1 MKPQPKI
8 KLSTL
13 HLNDGS
19 HGLPKN
25 PRFIRDARFK
35 KLCDSIRDF
44 PDAMKAR
51 GVVIDERGVIL
62 GGNMRWRACR
72 ELGMKEIP
80 AAWVHRLTGLTVE
93 QKRRFIIMDNRGFGE
108 DDMDL
113 LANEWD
119 IDELIG
125 AGFDEEELTGLIDKD
140 DDTDAEPQMDKAEEL
155 NKVWKVK
162 TGDLWQIGEH
172 RLACGDCADK
182 AVVERVMGG
191 ERATCVFADPPYGV
205 DIGAKNRMLNSFQP
219 SGRNLTD
226 IVSDGASEQ
235 DLRKTLLAAF
245 TLCRETAMADDCA
258 IFVCSPQGG
267 SLGLMMMMMMDSGLP
282 IRHVLNWVK
291 NCPTFSMGRLD
302 YEYQHEP
309 ILFTWKKTHKR
320 IKAGPFQ
327 TSVWTV
333 DKPRAS
339 PDHPTIKPVELPS
352 NAIQNHTDTG
362 DIVYDPFLGSGTTM
376 VACQNLN
383 RKCRGIEI
391 SPAYCAV
398 ILQRMTDAFPGIK
411 IEKVM

>member
-25 PRFIRDARFK
+25 PRFIRDDRFK

-51 GVVIDERGVIL
+51 GIVVDERGVIL

-80 AAWVHRLTGLTVE
+80 VAWVHRLTGLTVE

-119 IDELIG
+119 IDELID
-125 AGFDEEELTGLIDKD
+125 AGFDEEELTGLVDED
-140 DDTDAEPQMDKAEEL
+140 EDQDAEPQMDKAEEL

-162 TGDLWQIGEH
+162 VGDLWAISEH
-172 RLACGDCADK
+172 RLACGDCTDK

-191 ERATCVFADPPYGV
+191 EKGHCIFTDPPYGV
-205 DIGAKNRMLNSFQP
+205 AYDGGAKKREALENDHV
-219 SGRNLTD
+219 GTD
-226 IVSDGASEQ
+226 IYANALPLFAAAVDNEAPLYLWYADGH
-235 DLRKTLLAAF
+235 AAAAAAAAAGYQI
-245 TLCRETAMADDCA
+245 TAQIIWAKNQA
-258 IFVCSPQGG
+258 QFVTSAHYKG
-267 SLGLMMMMMMDSGLP
+267 
-282 IRHVLNWVK
+282 K
-291 NCPTFSMGRLD
+291 
-302 YEYQHEP
+302 HEP
-309 ILFTWKKTHKR
+309 CYYAHKKGKSARWH
-320 IKAGPFQ
+320 GPNNEV
-327 TSVWTV
+327 TLWEC
-333 DKPRAS
+333 DRS
-339 PDHPTIKPVELPS
+339 PSNDFHPTQKPVVLAVR
-352 NAIQNHTDTG
+352 AIRNSTAKG
-362 DIVYDPFLGSGTTM
+362 DIVLDGFCGGGTTM

-411 IEKVM
+411 IERVK